1 MSRNLMEAR
10 RSELLADAAAQA
22 ADVARELGL
31 DQDRADQVGAAV
43 ADRLAENWSG
53 QVLSF
58 PKNHAFKLSQREREI
73 LAAHRDGA
81 SYAELARKYDMTE
94 RGIRKLLRRAEL
106 RDRDLRQMG
115 LFAP

>member
-1 MSRNLMEAR
+1 MTRNAMEAR

-22 ADVARELGL
+22 ADTAREMGL
-31 DQDRADQVGAAV
+31 SQDRADQIGAAV

-58 PKNHAFKLSQREREI
+58 PKDHAFKLSLREREI

-81 SYAELARKYDMTE
+81 SYSELARKYDMTE
-94 RGIRKLLRRAEL
+94 RGIRKLIRRAEL
-106 RDRDLRQMG
+106 RDRNLNQLG
-115 LFAP
+115 LF